1 MVIKIRN
8 WESNLEK
15 NRQKSLFDVEAVEN
29 DLDMLFSSFVVEV
42 VTGKDDLNNILEN
55 IETEMD
61 IPDVIII
68 STRWLLTSEYKK
80 VLGKVYKC
88 SLKFGNSYIL
98 FDNDILNQLRQIWL
112 KIVQNDSDSYGVRSY
127 IVRDDD
133 SKQKL
138 NNILSPFF

>member
-1 MVIKIRN
+1 MVIKIRD